1 MTHVLQQNKIT
12 DAIRVKDDRHVV
24 LKRVERSPSTQE
36 YEILQYFAEE
46 PRRSDPRNHCVP
58 FLGVLDPLDDAE
70 HIIVVYPVLRAFDD
84 PEFDTI
90 GEGLDF
96 IRQIL
101 EVRQNWA
108 RTLTLC

>member
-1 MTHVLQQNKIT
+1 MEKENKIT

-24 LKRVERSPSTQE
+24 LKRVRRPPGTQE
-36 YEILQYFAEE
+36 YEILQYFAED
-46 PRRSDPRNHCVP
+46 PQRSDPRNHCVP
-58 FLGVLDPLDDAE
+58 VLGVLDPLDDPE
-70 HIIVVYPVLRAFDD
+70 HMMVVYPILRDFDD

-101 EVRQNWA
+101 EVR
-108 RTLTLC
+108 